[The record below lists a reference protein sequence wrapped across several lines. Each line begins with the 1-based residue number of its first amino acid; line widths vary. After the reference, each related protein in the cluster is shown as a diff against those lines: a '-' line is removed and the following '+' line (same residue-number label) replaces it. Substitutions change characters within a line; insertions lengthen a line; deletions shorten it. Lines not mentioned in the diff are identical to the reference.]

1 MKRVVI
7 VGGGI
12 AGLAAAYR
20 LTRETRAATVTL
32 IESEPRLGGKIFT
45 ERAGG
50 FLLEAGP
57 DSFLSSKPRGLGLCR
72 ELGLAERLH
81 GTNERLRRTFVL
93 RGGQLYDLPEGLSGL
108 VPSQLEPIARS
119 QLLSAWG
126 KLRLAGEYFIK
137 PRPAGGD
144 ESVAS
149 FVRRRLGGEAYARLI
164 EPLLSGIY
172 AGDGEQ
178 LSLAA
183 TFPQLRQTELDQGGL
198 MKGMLAARQAALA
211 PAAAKGKLKKLPP
224 FLTAPGGLGELVEA
238 LEARLA
244 GVEILRGVSV
254 SALEAAENS
263 YVLRLSTGETRA
275 AEAVI
280 LATPAYVSADL
291 LAGLDPSLAESLRNI
306 PYSSTATVYLAYPQE
321 NLPRPLNGY
330 GYIIPRAEGR
340 PILACTW
347 ASSKFPNRAPEGFGL
362 IRIFIGR
369 AGQPDVLAQDDDALV
384 ALARAELA
392 GTLDIQA
399 PPAFQR
405 VFRWPRAM
413 PQYNLGHLERL
424 AAIDKRLAGLPG
436 LFVAGNAY
444 RGVGLPDCIA
454 SGEAAAERA
463 AAVVG
468 GPRWIC
474 TAEYAERA
482 EKSKKAEG
490 GRQEAGGT
498 FSTGRNG
505 VDYNRANS
513 IALSN

>member
-1 MKRVVI
+1 MKRVLI

-12 AGLAAAYR
+12 TGLAAAHR

-32 IESEPRLGGKIFT
+32 IESEARLGGKIVT

-50 FLLEAGP
+50 FLLEGGP
-57 DSFLSSKPRGLGLCR
+57 DSFLSAKPRGLGLCR

-81 GTNERLRRTFVL
+81 GANERLRRTYVL
-93 RGGQLYDLPEGLSGL
+93 RGGELFDLPEGLSGL
-108 VPSQLEPIARS
+108 VPSRLEPIARS
-119 QLLSAWG
+119 ALLSPWG
-126 KLRLAGEYFIK
+126 KLRLAGEYFVK
-137 PRPAGGD
+137 PRPVGGD

-149 FVRRRLGGEAYARLI
+149 FVRRRLGDEAYARLI
-164 EPLLSGIY
+164 EPLLSGIF

-183 TFPQLRQTELDQGGL
+183 TFPQLRQTELDHGGL
-198 MKGMLAARQAALA
+198 MKGMLAARRPA
-211 PAAAKGKLKKLPP
+211 PASQKNGKPKLPA
-224 FLTAPGGLGELVEA
+224 FLTAPGGMGELVEA
-238 LEARLA
+238 LETRLA

-254 SALEAAENS
+254 SALEAAETG
-263 YVLRLSTGETRA
+263 YRLRLSSGETRE

-280 LATPAYVSADL
+280 LATPGYVTAEL
-291 LAGLDPSLAESLRNI
+291 VAGLDAPLAEALRSI
-306 PYSSTATVYLAYPQE
+306 PYSSTATVYLAYAEE
-321 NLPRPLNGY
+321 NLPRRLNGY

-347 ASSKFPNRAPEGFGL
+347 TSSKFPNRAPEGFGL
-362 IRIFIGR
+362 IRVFIGR
-369 AGQPDVLAQDDDALV
+369 AGQPDVLAQDDAALV

-392 GTLDIQA
+392 GTLGIQA

-413 PQYNLGHLERL
+413 PQYILGHLERL
-424 AAIDKRLAGLPG
+424 AAIEQRLAGLPG

-463 AAVVG
+463 AGVVG
-468 GPRWIC
+468 GPR
-474 TAEYAERA
+474 
-482 EKSKKAEG
+482 
-490 GRQEAGGT
+490 
-498 FSTGRNG
+498 
-505 VDYNRANS
+505 
-513 IALSN
+513 

>member
-1 MKRVVI
+1 MKRILI

-20 LTRETRAATVTL
+20 LAREMRAAQVTL
-32 IESEPRLGGKIFT
+32 IESEPRLGGKIVT
-45 ERAGG
+45 ERVGG
-50 FLLEAGP
+50 FLLEGGP
-57 DSFLSSKPRGLGLCR
+57 DSFLSAKPRGLGLCR

-81 GTNERLRRTFVL
+81 GTNERLRRTYVL

-108 VPSQLEPIARS
+108 VPSRLEPIARS

-126 KLRLAGEYFIK
+126 KLRLAGEYFVK
-137 PRPAGGD
+137 ARPGASAGD

-183 TFPQLRQTELDQGGL
+183 TFPQLRQTELDHGGL
-198 MKGMLAARQAALA
+198 MKAMLNRASRPA
-211 PAAAKGKLKKLPP
+211 PAKAGQPQLPP
-224 FLTAPGGLGELVEA
+224 FLTMPGGLGEIVDA
-238 LEARLA
+238 LEARLSS
-244 GVEILRGVSV
+244 VEILRGVSV
-254 SALEAAENS
+254 TGLERAGKG
-263 YVLRLSTGETRA
+263 YRLRLSTGEARE

-280 LATPAYVSADL
+280 LATPAYVTAEL
-291 LAGLDPSLAESLRNI
+291 TAGLDAPLAEALRGI
-306 PYSSTATVYLAYPQE
+306 PYSSPATVYLAYAVE
-321 NLPRPLNGY
+321 NMPRPLDGY

-347 ASSKFPNRAPEGFGL
+347 ASSKFSNRAPEGFGL
-362 IRIFIGR
+362 IRVFIGR
-369 AGQPDVLAQDDDALV
+369 AGQPDVLAQDDAALV

-413 PQYNLGHLERL
+413 PQYNLGHLGRV
-424 AAIDKRLAGLPG
+424 AAIEQRLEGLPG

-454 SGEAAAERA
+454 SGETAAERA
-463 AAVVG
+463 T
-468 GPRWIC
+468 RL
-474 TAEYAERA
+474 
-482 EKSKKAEG
+482 
-490 GRQEAGGT
+490 
-498 FSTGRNG
+498 F
-505 VDYNRANS
+505 
-513 IALSN
+513 